1 MGARGPTTW
10 EPRTGYNVI
19 QSAQW
24 LSIDTHTLLIKLDDK
39 APLNYTPAIKL
50 LWLHIPASL
59 ITADF

>member
-1 MGARGPTTW
+1 MGARGPDYW

-50 LWLHIPASL
+50 L
-59 ITADF
+59 